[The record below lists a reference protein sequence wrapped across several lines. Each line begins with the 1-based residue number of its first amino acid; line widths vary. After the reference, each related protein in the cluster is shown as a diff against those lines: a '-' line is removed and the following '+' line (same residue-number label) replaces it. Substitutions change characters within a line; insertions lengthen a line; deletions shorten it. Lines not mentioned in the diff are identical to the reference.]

1 MEGCVTQF
9 LSQLNLSSNICHPQR
24 GQNHNFGHH
33 GNHHGHHGH
42 DGHHHVIMIIITITN
57 NIIKFLIF
65 LPHVLKQ
72 DQNVISIPSYF
83 LCGPSPSLGP
93 LHHHH
98 PIIIITTITII
109 IIIITTITIVIII
122 IITIISPSLVPL
134 HHHPTYERRQSGNKF
149 QKQKL
154 KPQRLPF
161 HLIRSTH
168 HTLVSCP
175 TI

>member
-1 MEGCVTQF
+1 MVT
-9 LSQLNLSSNICHPQR
+9 
-24 GQNHNFGHH
+24 
-33 GNHHGHHGH
+33 
-42 DGHHHVIMIIITITN
+42 IMVIITFTN

-109 IIIITTITIVIII
+109 IIIIITIF
-122 IITIISPSLVPL
+122 SPSLVPL

-154 KPQRLPF
+154 KSQRLPENS
-161 HLIRSTH
+161 I
-168 HTLVSCP
+168 
-175 TI
+175 

>member
-1 MEGCVTQF
+1 MVT
-9 LSQLNLSSNICHPQR
+9 IMVIMVMIMVIMVIIIVIMVIMIIMVIMVIIM
-24 GQNHNFGHH
+24 
-33 GNHHGHHGH
+33 
-42 DGHHHVIMIIITITN
+42 VIMIIITITN

-109 IIIITTITIVIII
+109 VIIITTITIIIII
-122 IITIISPSLVPL
+122 IITIFSPSLVPL